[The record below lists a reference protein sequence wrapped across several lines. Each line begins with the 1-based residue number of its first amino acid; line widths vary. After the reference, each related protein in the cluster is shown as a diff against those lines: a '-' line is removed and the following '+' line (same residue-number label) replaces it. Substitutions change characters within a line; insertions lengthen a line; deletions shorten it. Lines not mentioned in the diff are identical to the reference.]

1 MNKRVMFQVINA
13 KGLVD
18 TSIGRKTIDDLE
30 LKELYKSFEVIY
42 FLQPISYAYEAIERN
57 IKDLENFICQIS
69 DPNNELVDGI
79 MNHMEAIS
87 SLAEVQQRFTNLLSS
102 ANAFLNLA
110 ESKLKS
116 EFGKESQKLSSWNDY
131 RRKLHKKNI
140 SYRLMYEL
148 RNYALHYGLPVSSL
162 KYDINNLASA
172 IPQKKVKVNLSKV
185 KILNS
190 NYDWKSVRVDID
202 ALDDDANLTKLIFE
216 YADIISRI
224 YQFLLKVFDSE
235 LSVCKDRIL
244 AFYETNNIPFECTAQ
259 IVTDWNEGDGLSNIK
274 YESLPVNELAW
285 LLRGN
290 A

>member
-1 MNKRVMFQVINA
+1 MFQVINA
-13 KGLVD
+13 RCLVD

-57 IKDLENFICQIS
+57 VKDLENFICRIS
-69 DPNNELVDGI
+69 DPNNGLVDGI

-87 SLAEVQQRFTNLLSS
+87 LLAEVQQRFTNLLSS

-131 RRKLHKKNI
+131 RRELHKNNI

-162 KYDINNLASA
+162 KFDINNLTSA
-172 IPQKKVKVNLSKV
+172 IPQKKVKVSLSKV

-202 ALDDDANLTKLIFE
+202 ALEDDANLMELIFG

-235 LSVCKDRIL
+235 LSVCKERIL
-244 AFYETNNIPFECTAQ
+244 EFYETNNIPSECTAH

-274 YESLPVNELAW
+274 FESLPVNELAW
-285 LLRGN
+285 IVRYN